1 MRINLSEQTDISDLM
16 GNDLP
21 YSGEGDND
29 GASSSASFRW
39 CDGVFLKA
47 IKRGD
52 WVLLDEL
59 NLASQPVLE
68 GLNSCLDHRASVFI
82 PELGKEFAC
91 PPTFRIFAAQNPL
104 AQGGGRKG
112 LPKSFLNRFTK
123 VYIEALTSDDLF
135 SIVSAQVRNW
145 IDDEHHLSF
154 TSFSTFPPFDHEQ
167 FTSIPTDIVKKM
179 IHFNDEVQ
187 TDIESRLYGQHGSPW
202 EFNLR
207 DVFRW
212 CQLILNDGRNIS
224 SDLATT
230 YADML
235 YTQRLRTDHDRSLI
249 KMRLNDHFGLSTEAS
264 YPKLVVTEESVMVGS
279 TILERFSGATHWVDV
294 PTQDCEPNFS
304 QSLLRPMEVVACCIR
319 MNWPCLLIGPTSS
332 GKSALLK
339 TIGDVCNVHI
349 ETIAMT
355 SSTDVTELIGCFEQT
370 DSIGLLKSVLKSLK
384 HIYYGSF
391 LIRRLG
397 VDVLLSINVHYWLLS
412 KETFRLGVSKS
423 LTQSNRALLFDI
435 DRLVECYENVSRI
448 NTDFA
453 TSFSGE
459 ISVIRQRLSLL
470 NNTSCAAQASPFQW
484 MDGILVQAMERGYWL
499 HLENVNFCPS
509 SVLDRLNPLMEFGGE
524 LVMTECGIFDEDEL
538 SKPRVIMPHPNFRLF
553 LSMNACSQ
561 GEVSRAMRNRC
572 IEVCV
577 LPPPADR
584 LPASNICSTT
594 EEFGVKTI
602 DALTALWDSEV
613 RSHDVGLNMFRLHQ
627 GECKRSLEHQEDP
640 CTIKALKDWGGVF
653 VGLLK
658 RGLAQS
664 SLSLSYQLIYGLH
677 NDDCRQH
684 MEMASSNCGL
694 ITGISLRRDFGLQ
707 SISAQFIQDCRLIK
721 TMTEIRI
728 RSDCQ
733 TSAALEEFLS
743 LKGRAYESCKLD
755 CQQDSN
761 FLYQAFSRLL
771 GTAQI
776 DLSLLSSYFDGFCR
790 KSATIMK
797 FGMLLSKDNLS
808 TLSPQLFGARVPQLL
823 EESVSYWLLCRAKVV
838 PLPTEISVISVS
850 YFVYK
855 KRIDT
860 SIVTC
865 PVTSLLFPLFQSIDC
880 YLASLQVNDYTHLF
894 VADYEQFLLC
904 RDKLWQCLK
913 RTRYLGSVSNSQIGF
928 DFSGFII
935 QYCWLKKSFTRF
947 GLCVKRDQGV
957 NDVNLNSLART
968 FEDLDDS
975 IQESTDGSISSS
987 DLLWK
992 RGGHPHMPSKSDD
1005 FEELNHLINL
1015 SQSSALVKDD
1025 MFGFIRMAS
1034 VAPVID
1040 LKQLIESN
1048 HPSLFVQRKFRSEL
1062 LGALAMT
1069 FWASTDETKSV
1080 SARSYSTNTAPQVLR
1095 KIYADLEGDFTANLH
1110 LATIDTSIQTVD
1122 NELDMES
1129 IKNLIGDHNSR
1140 TLNSDIFLNSLLVR
1154 FGEIQASQI
1163 GEIWC
1168 ISEETEIIGRISD
1181 ILRRSQTPICAGIR
1195 EKLLNLSRRIKSFV
1209 RKILAHTEWPTSDL
1223 RPYLTLVWALDSDL
1237 ATDAILV
1244 HLMRSILHRMI
1255 HVFHNHHWC
1264 NTYNDLNCISPNLLG
1279 PSLWNKDD
1287 SDAPQVET
1295 LFLGNSAKS
1304 AIVSSCAGPCK
1315 IRMNVSR
1322 SAIFRLLRLP
1332 VTTTS
1337 AFMTMENCNARK
1349 DQAKNLLNL
1358 FANQSPAQ
1366 CDAYQPHMI
1375 KFLLGNV
1382 FDVYKDEFGNHV
1394 DINKLLES
1402 NSRDT
1407 FEIEAAIYNLGNKRQ
1422 QVFLNSL
1429 MTPLIENLQ
1438 AMNSSTVGTLRW
1450 KHHLALAWIYLGSL
1464 RLQLLVPSSPIDPGR
1479 KPAAKVEQL
1488 NWFLQDISS
1497 NLLSHSL
1504 HFGLAYGD
1512 FAPDLHSTR
1521 HLFALSDV
1529 ALKKRSNQEKKIIE
1543 RPSDAPPY
1551 HDLFREIHHFHKT
1564 VASPTSI
1571 LALVDTIGKGD
1582 LKFRAQEVN
1591 WQCSAI
1597 SFCTRISSVYSMYED
1612 VTITCT
1618 NEIRAIQLGL
1628 RQLALNQAESP
1639 QMRSIVKIQDD
1650 LLMFPFTNNHA
1661 VRHLTDECCSQCLNE
1676 ILTRFDADD
1685 GSGRKKSTVT
1695 IHRSLQ
1701 LASLMRV
1708 QIDQMMNYHMYVSK
1722 TNYDEINSILS
1733 SLAHLPKIDV
1743 EKDVCSSSKKVM
1755 SEEDKEE
1762 KEFREYFPDH
1772 GAVFQ
1777 RILALSLD
1785 DDDYEL
1791 KSDNMDMTDSTSAS
1805 VADTSLLSDAELS
1818 LAVSLHK
1825 ELFSKNK
1832 TMINDNTRLRAFRC
1846 SYEAASHLGHLTEWM
1861 DQNRGDSS
1869 LAGSHLLA
1877 LALRCNVNQGS
1888 WSSMRAID
1896 SMLDFHNEPDP
1907 SESIRADLP
1916 LKNLLI
1922 RIGQLL
1928 RAFPGHAVLV
1938 ALGQVVERVR
1948 QLDIQSVSLGKVM
1961 TGLEVIL
1968 RKSQDWEQH
1977 ASQHVSLGK
1986 SLTEISAVVT
1996 SWRKLEL
2003 QNWSYLLTMREN
2015 RRCLQAKRHWP
2026 RMYNLIHNLRD
2037 TIVAS
2042 HLPNRKHISVS
2053 PRWVWKGHPKLSANL
2068 GIDIGTRKLNDLAK
2082 VLDSFVLT
2090 SNIAEFMERLA
2101 LIESFASELRNEC
2114 EVIGLNRLHLARLLQ
2129 GLCNYYKR
2137 FVPLVLQTKDKLREP
2152 IEMRLKDEVKLAKW
2166 DEQSYYSLAESSEK
2180 NHRKLMKCLRE
2191 YDEVLDTTVMT
2202 VLEHNFNDGV
2212 RTSNQTQAAGHEP
2225 ITSIPGNVLLFP
2237 EFSQGDTADKTSK
2250 LQIIALTRKCEIKD
2264 VFADKWLSA
2273 GLTNF
2278 IDKYV
2283 LRIGHYA
2290 RRMESIST
2298 SSSKFSHA
2306 SNAADVATELS
2317 DAIFRRIESL
2327 RGSKISKQMKQRAL
2341 VDLFSSLKD
2350 QGYSSMKWSVPSN
2363 VRDSHALLLLPVPL
2377 FNGLTWDKNVSFNLE
2392 KGESYFHR
2400 CQIEIARLRFEIS
2413 MIGSQYMSLRE
2424 MTLMQGYSEYILF
2437 MICQQRCAITSMIQS
2452 VASIESIVHSYNGV
2466 TDSMPFRQNYLS
2478 KVVFSLEKHISSL
2491 TEGLHQAVLLLKE
2504 TLPLIQSDVERGR
2517 VHDSVAILTSC
2528 ASTLEE
2534 SYVPCKRE
2542 MPIVTS
2548 AQISHISRT
2557 ISDILVDVRSKI
2569 SLCINICDG
2578 VLPTAIF
2585 DSCMIDVEQALNI
2598 ALIDDKDVEDSK
2610 AASTNHSELRSVTK
2624 IISSL
2629 VQSTL
2634 IAVQSSV
2641 STSIGDQGNN
2651 KSSTLCGNHKEMLE
2665 EFNNLRLEQIYQE
2678 LSDMS
2683 RVLVDLHDNASTNA
2697 FSRSLCTRT
2706 AINSLTL
2713 VQHVMQLTKAK
2724 LGNALIYYSTHSKLL
2739 YILLRVFRVLIAKGF
2754 CSDDVSD
2761 GGEGD
2766 GSGGAGDLKFED
2778 DVDGTGMGEG
2788 EGKKDVTD
2796 ELENE
2801 EQLLGLKGE
2810 DNKETATSQERKEL
2824 KEDEVDTGME
2834 MEQDFEGENYDLPD
2848 QPESKDDAN
2857 SENEEELDREMG
2869 AGEDPH
2875 EQVVDEKMWDKD
2887 EDNSEEMQQETEKFE
2902 ENSKMQGD
2910 QLEDEM
2916 RTGDREDENNDSKT
2930 NESQEDS
2937 NQKDHPQDESVDDQA
2952 DQLDEM
2958 INDDTEDKY
2967 EDKNVGVEVRNDD
2980 QNDNGNEEEDGVD
2993 LDDLNLDDGD
3003 EESTGAT
3010 EDNDRNDEID
3020 TNAEPNNDEANTDD
3034 PTDEIDKA
3042 TEEPEAMD
3050 KIGDDGNEHNED
3062 TNEPEDDTYE
3072 SSITTAPKSQYD
3084 STEALGVAAYD
3095 GQDTVKEK
3103 NDKDISEP
3111 DRAAN
3116 EGCTAEENGGEE
3128 EKSANDSK
3136 GAGGT
3141 GNDSNWQTGYDED
3154 HRDKQNEAFDDV
3166 PNPFRSPGDAEE
3178 FWHKKLDMIEDSQQ
3192 DEERATDTNGREQQ
3206 EEAKDK
3212 DGQFEYTKE
3221 GEDSRGQVLGVA
3233 EEDQAKQIEDRAND
3247 DFEHSEEQDVD
3258 NIDMDVDSGDNKH
3271 KKRDESHSTKSPL
3284 NKDSSD
3290 SAFNSDNI
3298 DKRQQTPDERNK
3310 EAIHKT
3316 EEEYIATENRAW
3328 TDMIQV
3334 PDFGPDDQSDGD
3346 FHEIEV
3352 DGEITLDDIE
3362 NARAYWQLIQSDTN
3376 NLSRRLCEKLR
3387 LVMEPLVATKLRGDY
3402 RTGKRVNMK
3411 RIIGYIASGYRK
3423 DKIWLRRTKPAKRD
3437 YRVLIAVDDSE
3448 SMQKS
3453 NAGDMALRA
3462 LATLANGMS
3471 QLEIGQLGIASFGE
3485 DMKLLHPFNIA
3496 FTSESGVNVVSNFKF
3511 GAKRTR
3517 TALCVES
3524 SIAALEGANSISS
3537 SMQLVFMISDGRIER
3552 DSRIKLRRLIRQMA
3566 ENNMLMVMIIV
3577 EGEENGISS
3586 KGSESILNMKEV
3598 SFVNGKPTI
3607 KHFIEEYPFPYYL
3620 VVADLAALPEIL
3632 GDCLRQ
3638 WFEMLAQIQNAV

>member
-1 MRINLSEQTDISDLM
+1 M
-16 GNDLP
+16 
-21 YSGEGDND
+21 
-29 GASSSASFRW
+29 
-39 CDGVFLKA
+39 
-47 IKRGD
+47 KR
-52 WVLLDEL
+52 
-59 NLASQPVLE
+59 
-68 GLNSCLDHRASVFI
+68 
-82 PELGKEFAC
+82 
-91 PPTFRIFAAQNPL
+91 
-104 AQGGGRKG
+104 
-112 LPKSFLNRFTK
+112 
-123 VYIEALTSDDLF
+123 
-135 SIVSAQVRNW
+135 
-145 IDDEHHLSF
+145 
-154 TSFSTFPPFDHEQ
+154 Q
-167 FTSIPTDIVKKM
+167 FTSIPIDIVEKM

-187 TDIESRLYGQHGSPW
+187 TDIESRLYGQQGSPW

-212 CQLILNDGRNIS
+212 CQLIQNDGRRIS
-224 SDLATT
+224 SDLATK

-249 KMRLNDHFGLSTEAS
+249 KMRLSDNFGFSTEAS
-264 YPKLVVTEESVMVGS
+264 YPKLVVSEESVMVGS
-279 TILERFSGATHWVDV
+279 TILERFSGASHWFDV
-294 PTQDCEPNFS
+294 PTHDCEPNFS
-304 QSLLRPMEVVACCIR
+304 QSLLRPMEAVACCIR

-339 TIGDVCNVHI
+339 TLGDVCNVHI

-370 DSIGLLKSVLKSLK
+370 DSIGLLKSVFNSLK
-384 HIYYGSF
+384 HIYDGSF

-397 VDVLLSINVHYWLLS
+397 VDVLHSINVHYWLLS
-412 KETFRLGVSKS
+412 KETFRLGVRKS
-423 LTQSNRALLFDI
+423 PTQSNRALLLAI
-435 DRLVECYENVSRI
+435 DRLVECYENVSRL

-453 TSFSGE
+453 TSFSSE
-459 ISVIRQRLSLL
+459 IVLTRQRLSSL
-470 NNTSCAAQASPFQW
+470 NKTSCAAQASPFQW

-524 LVMTECGIFDEDEL
+524 LVMTECGISEEDEH
-538 SKPRVIMPHPNFRLF
+538 SKPRVIRPHPNFRLF
-553 LSMNACSQ
+553 LSMNASSH

-577 LPPPADR
+577 LPPAADK
-584 LPASNICSTT
+584 LPASNISSTS
-594 EEFGVKTI
+594 EECKVKTI

-613 RSHDVGLNMFRLHQ
+613 RSHDVGHYMFRLHQ
-627 GECKRSLEHQEDP
+627 GESKRSLEHQEDP
-640 CTIKALKDWGGVF
+640 CAIKALKDWGGLF

-664 SLSLSYQLIYGLH
+664 SLSLSYQLLYGLH

-684 MEMASSNCGL
+684 LELASSTSGL
-694 ITGISLRRDFGLQ
+694 ITGISVRRDFGLQ
-707 SISAQFIQDCRLIK
+707 PFAAHFIQDCRLIK
-721 TMTEIRI
+721 TMIEISGNR
-728 RSDCQ
+728 Q
-733 TSAALEEFLS
+733 TSTALEKFSS
-743 LKGRAYESCKLD
+743 LKGRAYEFCKLD
-755 CQQDSN
+755 CQQGCN

-776 DLSLLSSYFDGFCR
+776 DGSLLSSYFDGFCR
-790 KSATIMK
+790 KSATILK
-797 FGMLLSKDNLS
+797 FGMLLMKGNLS
-808 TLSPQLFGARVPQLL
+808 TRSPQSSEGRIPQLL
-823 EESVSYWLLCRAKVV
+823 EESVLYWQLCRFKIV
-838 PLPTEISVISVS
+838 PRPTEMSVIGVS

-855 KRIDT
+855 KRMDT
-860 SIVTC
+860 SNVTC
-865 PVTSLLFPLFQSIDC
+865 PVTSLLFSFFQSIDQ
-880 YLASLQVNDYTHLF
+880 YLASLQINDHTYPF
-894 VADYEQFLLC
+894 VAAYEHFLLC

-935 QYCWLKKSFTRF
+935 QYCWLKKSFIRF
-947 GLCVKRDQGV
+947 GLYVKSDQVV
-957 NDVNLNSLART
+957 NDENFNSLTRT

-975 IQESTDGSISSS
+975 IQESTGGSITFS

-992 RGGHPHMPSKSDD
+992 KGGHPHMPSKSDD
-1005 FEELNHLINL
+1005 FEELNHLLNL

-1025 MFGFIRMAS
+1025 MFGFIRIVSS
-1034 VAPVID
+1034 VQFAPVID

-1048 HPSLFVQRKFRSEL
+1048 HPSLFVQQKFRSEL

-1080 SARSYSTNTAPQVLR
+1080 SAKSYSTNTAPQVLR
-1095 KIYADLEGDFTANLH
+1095 KIYADLKVDFNANLH
-1110 LATIDTSIQTVD
+1110 LATIDTSIRTVD
-1122 NELDMES
+1122 NALDMDA
-1129 IKNLIGDHNSR
+1129 IKNLIGDHNSK
-1140 TLNSDIFLNSLLVR
+1140 TLNSDTFLNSLLVR

-1168 ISEETEIIGRISD
+1168 IAEETEIIGRISD
-1181 ILRRSQTPICAGIR
+1181 ILRRSQTPTCAGIR
-1195 EKLLNLSRRIKSFV
+1195 EELLSLSQKIISFV

-1223 RPYLTLVWALDSDL
+1223 RPYLTLVWALDSNS

-1287 SDAPQVET
+1287 RNAPSQVET
-1295 LFLGNSAKS
+1295 LFLGHSAKN

-1315 IRMNVSR
+1315 IEMNVSR

-1332 VTTTS
+1332 ATTTS
-1337 AFMTMENCNARK
+1337 ASYMTMENCDARI
-1349 DQAKNLLNL
+1349 DQAKNLLRL
-1358 FANQSPAQ
+1358 FASQNPAQ
-1366 CDAYQPHMI
+1366 CNTFQPHMI

-1382 FDVYKDEFGNHV
+1382 FDVFQDEFGNHV
-1394 DINKLLES
+1394 DINNLLES
-1402 NSRDT
+1402 NSCDT
-1407 FEIEAAIYNLGNKRQ
+1407 SEIEAAINNLGNKSK
-1422 QVFLNSL
+1422 QVHLINL
-1429 MTPLIENLQ
+1429 MIPLIENVQ
-1438 AMNSSTVGTLRW
+1438 AMNSSTVGTVRW
-1450 KHHLALAWIYLGSL
+1450 KHHLALAWIHLGLL
-1464 RLQLLVPSSPIDPGR
+1464 RLRLLVPSSPIDPGR

-1488 NWFLQDISS
+1488 NCFLQDISS

-1512 FAPDLHSTR
+1512 FAPDSHSTR
-1521 HLFALSDV
+1521 YLFALSDV
-1529 ALKKRSNQEKKIIE
+1529 ASKKRSNQEKKIIE

-1551 HDLFREIHHFHKT
+1551 YDLFREIHHFHKT

-1582 LKFRAQEVN
+1582 SNFRAQEVN

-1612 VTITCT
+1612 VTIPCT

-1639 QMRSIVKIQDD
+1639 QMRSIVKIQDE
-1650 LLMFPFTNNHA
+1650 LLMFPFTNNNT
-1661 VRHLTDECCSQCLNE
+1661 VRHLTDECCCQCLNE
-1676 ILTRFDADD
+1676 ILTRFDADE

-1708 QIDQMMNYHMYVSK
+1708 QIDQMMNHHIYVSK
-1722 TNYDEINSILS
+1722 TNHDEINSILS
-1733 SLAHLPKIDV
+1733 SLAHLPEIDA
-1743 EKDVCSSSKKVM
+1743 EKDVSASSKKVM

-1772 GAVFQ
+1772 GAEFQ
-1777 RILALSLD
+1777 RIIALSLD

-1791 KSDNMDMTDSTSAS
+1791 ESDNMVKTDSNSAS

-1825 ELFSKNK
+1825 ELFSKSK
-1832 TMINDNTRLRAFRC
+1832 TKIDDNTRLRAFRC
-1846 SYEAASHLGHLTEWM
+1846 CYEAASHLGHLTEWM
-1861 DQNRGDSS
+1861 DKDRGDLS

-1877 LALRCNVNQGS
+1877 LALRCNVNRGS
-1888 WSSMRAID
+1888 WSSMRAPD

-1916 LKNLLI
+1916 LQNLLI

-1948 QLDIQSVSLGKVM
+1948 QLDVQSVPLGKVM

-1968 RKSQDWEQH
+1968 HKSQDWEQH

-1986 SLTEISAVVT
+1986 SLKDISAVVT

-2026 RMYNLIHNLRD
+2026 RMYNLIHKLRD
-2037 TIVAS
+2037 SIVAS
-2042 HLPNRKHISVS
+2042 HLHSKTHISAS

-2068 GIDIGTRKLNDLAK
+2068 GIDINTKDLNDLAK

-2090 SNIAEFMERLA
+2090 STIAEFMERLS
-2101 LIESFASELRNEC
+2101 LIENFACELRNEC
-2114 EVIGLNRLHLARLLQ
+2114 DVIGLNRFHLARLLQ
-2129 GLCNYYKR
+2129 ALCNHYKR
-2137 FVPLVLQTKDKLREP
+2137 FAPLVLQTKDKLREP
-2152 IEMRLKDEVKLAKW
+2152 IEKRLKDEVKLAKW

-2191 YDEVLDTTVMT
+2191 YDEALDTTVLT

-2212 RTSNQTQAAGHEP
+2212 RTSNQTQAADHEP
-2225 ITSIPGNVLLFP
+2225 ITSIPSKSSIFP
-2237 EFSQGDTADKTSK
+2237 ELSQGDTADKTCK
-2250 LQIIALTRKCEIKD
+2250 LPLNTLTRKEIED
-2264 VFADKWLSA
+2264 VSADKWLSA
-2273 GLTNF
+2273 GLSKS

-2298 SSSKFSHA
+2298 TKLSHA
-2306 SNAADVATELS
+2306 TDAANVATDLT
-2317 DAIFRRIESL
+2317 DAIFMRIESL
-2327 RGSKISKQMKQRAL
+2327 RGPKISKQMKQRAL
-2341 VDLFSSLKD
+2341 VDLFSTLKD

-2363 VRDSHALLLLPVPL
+2363 IRDPHALLLLPVPL
-2377 FNGLTWDKNVSFNLE
+2377 FDDMLTWDKNVLTNLE

-2400 CQIEIARLRFEIS
+2400 CQVEIARLRLEIS

-2424 MTLMQGYSEYILF
+2424 MTLMQGYSEYILL
-2437 MICQQRCAITSMIQS
+2437 MLCQQRCAIASMIQS
-2452 VASIESIVHSYNGV
+2452 VTSIESIVHSYDGV

-2478 KVVFSLEKHISSL
+2478 KVVLSFEKHILSL

-2528 ASTLEE
+2528 ASALEE
-2534 SYVPCKRE
+2534 SYVPCKRK
-2542 MPIVTS
+2542 MHIVTS
-2548 AQISHISRT
+2548 AQISHISGK
-2557 ISDILVDVRSKI
+2557 ISVMLGDVRSKI
-2569 SLCINICDG
+2569 TSCINICDG
-2578 VLPTAIF
+2578 VLPTVIF

-2598 ALIDDKDVEDSK
+2598 AMIDDKDVKDSES
-2610 AASTNHSELRSVTK
+2610 ASTNHSELRSVTTN
-2624 IISSL
+2624 ISSL

-2634 IAVQSSV
+2634 IAVQSNMP
-2641 STSIGDQGNN
+2641 TLIGDQGNN

-2683 RVLVDLHDNASTNA
+2683 RVLVDLHDDTSTNA

-2706 AINSLTL
+2706 AINSLIL
-2713 VQHVMQLTKAK
+2713 VQNVMQLTKAK
-2724 LGNALIYYSTHSKLL
+2724 LGDALVYYSTHSKLL

-2766 GSGGAGDLKFED
+2766 GSGGAGEMKFED

-2810 DNKETATSQERKEL
+2810 DNEEAATSQERKEL

-2834 MEQDFEGENYDLPD
+2834 MEQDFEGEKYDLPY

-2869 AGEDPH
+2869 AGEDPN

-2887 EDNSEEMQQETEKFE
+2887 EDNMEEMQQETEKFE
-2902 ENSKMQGD
+2902 ENSKMHGD

-2916 RTGDREDENNDSKT
+2916 RTGDGEDENSDSK
-2930 NESQEDS
+2930 NKGSQEDS
-2937 NQKDHPQDESVDDQA
+2937 NQKDPPQDESVDDQA

-2980 QNDNGNEEEDGVD
+2980 QNDNGDEEEDGVD

-3010 EDNDRNDEID
+3010 EKDRNDEID
-3020 TNAEPNNDEANTDD
+3020 TNAEPNNDEANPDN
-3034 PTDEIDKA
+3034 PADEIDET
-3042 TEEPEAMD
+3042 TEEPEEMD
-3050 KIGDDGNEHNED
+3050 KIGDGGVGTEENEE
-3062 TNEPEDDTYE
+3062 TNEPEDDANET
-3072 SSITTAPKSQYD
+3072 SISTAPRSQYD
-3084 STEALGVAAYD
+3084 SSEALGVAAND

-3103 NDKDISEP
+3103 NEDISEP
-3111 DRAAN
+3111 DKTAN
-3116 EGCTAEENGGEE
+3116 EGGTAEENGGEE

-3141 GNDSNWQTGYDED
+3141 GNDGSWQTGNDD
-3154 HRDKQNEAFDDV
+3154 DRRDKQNEAFDDV
-3166 PNPFRSPGDAEE
+3166 PNPYRSPGDAEK
-3178 FWHKKLDMIEDSQQ
+3178 FWHKKLDMIQDSQQ
-3192 DEERATDTNGREQQ
+3192 DEEQLTETNGQEQQ
-3206 EEAKDK
+3206 EEMKDK

-3233 EEDQAKQIEDRAND
+3233 EEDQAKQLEDRAND
-3247 DFEHSEEQDVD
+3247 DFEHYEEQDVD
-3258 NIDMDVDSGDNKH
+3258 KIDMDVDSGDNRPE
-3271 KKRDESHSTKSPL
+3271 KRDESHSAKSPL
-3284 NKDSSD
+3284 NKDCSD
-3290 SAFNSDNI
+3290 SVPNSDNI
-3298 DKRQQTPDERNK
+3298 EQRQQTPGERNTD
-3310 EAIHKT
+3310 AVYNT
-3316 EEEYIATENRAW
+3316 DEENATTKNKVS
-3328 TDMIQV
+3328 TDMTQLQ
-3334 PDFGPDDQSDGD
+3334 DFGPTNEGNDQSDGD

-3352 DGEITLDDIE
+3352 DGEITLNDIE

-3453 NAGDMALRA
+3453 HAGDMALRA

-3485 DMKLLHPFNIA
+3485 DMKLLHPFNIP

-3511 GAKRTR
+3511 DAKRTR

-3552 DSRIKLRRLIRQMA
+3552 DSRSKLRRLIRQMA

-3577 EGEENGISS
+3577 EGEENGTSS

-3598 SFVNGKPTI
+3598 SFVNGKPKI

-3638 WFEMLAQIQNAV
+3638 WFEMLAQIQNAA